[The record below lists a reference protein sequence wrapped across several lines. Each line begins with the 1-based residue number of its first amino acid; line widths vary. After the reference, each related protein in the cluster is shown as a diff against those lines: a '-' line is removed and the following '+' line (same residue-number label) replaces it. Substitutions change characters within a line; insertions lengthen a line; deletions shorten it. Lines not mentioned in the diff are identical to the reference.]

1 MPALNRIQLIGNLG
15 KDPELRQLPS
25 GKKVCSFSM
34 AVSHRWKN
42 GDGEAKEATDWFNV
56 ETWGR
61 LGEICNQYL
70 SKGKLVYMEGRVQT
84 DRWQDDKGDPHS
96 RTKVVG
102 AVMQIL
108 DRKPEEPEVA
118 SAPEEEAEG

>member
-15 KDPELRQLPS
+15 KDPELRTLPS

-42 GDGEAKEATDWFNV
+42 GSGEPKEATDWFNV

-84 DRWQDDKGDPHS
+84 DHWQDDKGDPHS

-118 SAPEEEAEG
+118 AAPEEEAEG